1 MNILNKILR
10 RFASAKESKES
21 GRGKGTKNEA
31 FTRLMWVTRKNR
43 GVVS

>member
-1 MNILNKILR
+1 MNILNKILSR
-10 RFASAKESKES
+10 LISAEKLKES

-43 GVVS
+43 GAVS